1 MTNNTDKSEKEGR
14 VKALREAQKRL
25 TWIDNVKRKLNY
37 TQEQAE
43 AEWTKIHNSQSKQ
56 PQP

>member
-1 MTNNTDKSEKEGR
+1 MKDKEEI
-14 VKALREAQKRL
+14 KALREAQKRL

-43 AEWTKIHNSQSKQ
+43 KKWAEINNQQTVTPKE
-56 PQP
+56 